1 MWTLPRSCVAWRRES
16 CVSASKGGAKNKIV
30 GSREKGGFGAFRALP
45 GTPYT
50 RRGLLAALGP
60 PFGALHHPPSGDWV
74 LRDGNVP
81 KNASRMAYILLSRAA
96 RRGRSRRAGCVG
108 WAPASALASTGA
120 AGSPAGFCRRVDRR
134 VVRFRLG
141 AGARCTGVGACCTGL
156 TSGASDPCASSAGRP
171 SDGEGGADGSEASIP
186 PGAAAGT
193 GVEHG
198 SVGAALTARVA
209 GVSTGVACGV
219 AGLPGAACGVA
230 GTAWGVAGAA
240 CGVAG
245 ATLTTVVSVA
255 CAAVAAMISATAIG
269 LTGATAIGE
278 VDVAGCLSF
287 SAGAERTAVVPAAS
301 RARGT
306 RLLAVRG

>member
-1 MWTLPRSCVAWRRES
+1 M
-16 CVSASKGGAKNKIV
+16 

-96 RRGRSRRAGCVG
+96 RRGRCRRAGCVG

-209 GVSTGVACGV
+209 GVSTGVGC
-219 AGLPGAACGVA
+219 
-230 GTAWGVAGAA
+230 GVAGAA

-245 ATLTTVVSVA
+245 AILTTVASVA

-269 LTGATAIGE
+269 LAGAMAIGE
-278 VDVAGCLSF
+278 VDVADCLSF

-306 RLLAVRG
+306 RLLEVRG